1 MRSGNTTS
9 FKKMGSSPMKTG
21 EDKLPSYEKA
31 WDDLGVSGQDKY
43 LGSAGGYAEG
53 KAEFIKKAQDYN
65 TKKYGTTSP
74 SAEAKKKGA
83 TRAELAQ
90 RQKESPRMDVQP
102 LAAPK
107 PVEVKNKKAEE
118 RTLKA
123 SNTSVAPSAPK
134 PAAKAPGG
142 TRTKVTAKDGSKTIS
157 RGGRVV
163 KTVDAKGNKTRYNK
177 RGEETQGSINR
188 RNKKANKATAS
199 AEKDASNARRLA
211 ERDASRASH
220 DAKVAGK
227 KSDKRAADKVSNDA
241 KTQKYLSSNRKKRS
255 DLRREASKL
264 ADASGGKLRKG
275 QAKRSIKRDRK
286 LMANLAAEDAANA
299 TKATKKANTQKA
311 ADALEKDVASSA
323 MKNYKKGYYKK

>member
-1 MRSGNTTS
+1 MAFKMRSGNTTS
-9 FKKMGSSPMKTG
+9 FKKMGSSPMKAG

-102 LAAPK
+102 LSSREP
-107 PVEVKNKKAEE
+107 VKNKKAEE

-123 SNTSVAPSAPK
+123 STTSVAPSAPK
-134 PAAKAPGG
+134 PAAKGSGG
-142 TRTKVTAKDGSKTIS
+142 TRTKVTAKDGSKVIS

-163 KTVDAKGNKTRYNK
+163 KTVDAKGDKTRYNRK
-177 RGEETQGSINR
+177 GEETQGSINR
-188 RNKKANKATAS
+188 RNRKANKAAAS

-220 DAKVAGK
+220 DEKVAGK
-227 KSDKRAADKVSNDA
+227 KSDKRAADKVSSDA

-299 TKATKKANTQKA
+299 TKATKKANTKKA
-311 ADALEKDVASSA
+311 VDALEKDITAINS
-323 MKNYKKGYYKK
+323 KG